1 MQRLLTDGTRPVVHQ
16 FAAVQLRPLLDE
28 CSGAQCLSFPFGSGP
43 LSGAI
48 CATLVRWFAAGSQSG
63 GTGPS
68 MSTAFE
74 RDVPRIEGGSD
85 SDLDRIGTCGFRT
98 AGRGQMKISHY
109 ISCNTG
115 GITDPVS
122 SMGVMRSTIGPMRS
136 TGPASPQFL
145 ELYEGTFR
153 EVYSYVASRVGDRG
167 AAEDVTQEVF
177 VAAASHFARGGS
189 IDVAWLK
196 TVARNKLI
204 DHWRTRARENRKLEL
219 AYSARTSPTAHESR
233 PADPDLV
240 TKVLA
245 DLNPNY
251 RAALV
256 LRHLDG
262 LSVPEVAA
270 LISRSIEATEQVLS
284 RARAAFRSAYA
295 EASGVSNE

>member
-1 MQRLLTDGTRPVVHQ
+1 M
-16 FAAVQLRPLLDE
+16 
-28 CSGAQCLSFPFGSGP
+28 
-43 LSGAI
+43 
-48 CATLVRWFAAGSQSG
+48 W
-63 GTGPS
+63 
-68 MSTAFE
+68 
-74 RDVPRIEGGSD
+74 
-85 SDLDRIGTCGFRT
+85 
-98 AGRGQMKISHY
+98 
-109 ISCNTG
+109 
-115 GITDPVS
+115 
-122 SMGVMRSTIGPMRS
+122 VMRSTIGPTMNA
-136 TGPASPQFL
+136 GPASAQFL
-145 ELYEGTFR
+145 ELYERTFR

-167 AAEDVTQEVF
+167 AAEDVTQEAF
-177 VAAASHFARGGS
+177 VAAASHVARGGS

-204 DHWRTRARENRKLEL
+204 DHWRARAREDRKLAL
-219 AYSARTSPTAHESR
+219 AYSARTSPTADETS
-233 PADPDLV
+233 PVDADLV

-295 EASGVSNE
+295 EASGATNE